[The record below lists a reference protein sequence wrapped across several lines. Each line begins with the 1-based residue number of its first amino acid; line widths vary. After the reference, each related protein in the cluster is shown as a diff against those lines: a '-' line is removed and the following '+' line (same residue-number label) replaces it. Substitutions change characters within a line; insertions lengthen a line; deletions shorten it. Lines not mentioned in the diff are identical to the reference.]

1 MTLYYRA
8 ACQDEIACLT
18 ARQASLRS
26 QHLVA
31 ICFLSTHT
39 VNKLTILTKKLFF
52 SPTITIFAAKIKGR
66 EPRARVPKIRNMTK
80 KQKHIGLIGAGNWG
94 KNHLRNLH
102 KLGVLNCVMETAAGV
117 ASQLKE
123 EYPDLEFVGKLDDLL
138 GRKEIKGVVI
148 AAPAE
153 LHYELTKKALLA
165 GKDVLVEK
173 PLALNVSEGEE
184 LVALA
189 ADHNRILMVGHILQY
204 HSAVIRLKELIDN
217 GELGRIRYI
226 YSNRLNI
233 GKLRTEENVL
243 WSFAPHDISLI
254 IMLMDGEGP
263 VKVQAHGGSYLSSGI
278 YDTTLTT
285 LEFKN
290 GVKGHVF
297 VSWLHPFKEQKLV
310 VVGSEKMVVFDDIS
324 KEKLFIYPH
333 KIKWEKGKI
342 PVAKKEEY
350 VTVDLELK
358 QPLEEELKHFI
369 HCIEIRSI
377 PKTDG
382 QEGLT
387 VLRVLEEAQKK
398 LI

>member
-1 MTLYYRA
+1 M
-8 ACQDEIACLT
+8 
-18 ARQASLRS
+18 
-26 QHLVA
+26 
-31 ICFLSTHT
+31 
-39 VNKLTILTKKLFF
+39 
-52 SPTITIFAAKIKGR
+52 AK
-66 EPRARVPKIRNMTK
+66 N
-80 KQKHIGLIGAGNWG
+80 QKPIGLIGAGAWG

-102 KLGVLNCVMETAAGV
+102 HLGVLNCVMETSPSIAK
-117 ASQLKE
+117 QRKE
-123 EYPDLEFVGKLDDLL
+123 EYPDVDFFTDLDELL
-138 GRKEIKGVVI
+138 ARDSVKGVVI

-153 LHYELTKKALLA
+153 MHYDLTKKALLA

-173 PLALNVSEGEE
+173 PLALNVKDGEE
-184 LVALA
+184 LVKLA
-189 ADHNRILMVGHILQY
+189 AENNRILMVGHILQY
-204 HSAVIRLKELIDN
+204 HSAVIKLKEMIDN

-254 IMLMDGEGP
+254 IMFMDGEGP
-263 VKVQAHGGSYLSSGI
+263 VNVETHGGSYLSTEI

-310 VVGSEKMVVFDDIS
+310 VVGSEKMVVFDDVS

-333 KIKWEKGKI
+333 KIRWEKGKI
-342 PVAKKEEY
+342 PVAKKEDF
-350 VTVDLELK
+350 VTLDLELK

-369 HCIEIRSI
+369 HCMEIRST

-382 QEGLT
+382 KEGLT

-398 LI
+398 LVK

>member
-1 MTLYYRA
+1 M
-8 ACQDEIACLT
+8 
-18 ARQASLRS
+18 SK
-26 QHLVA
+26 
-31 ICFLSTHT
+31 
-39 VNKLTILTKKLFF
+39 NK
-52 SPTITIFAAKIKGR
+52 
-66 EPRARVPKIRNMTK
+66 
-80 KQKHIGLIGAGNWG
+80 KHIGLIGAGAWG

-102 KLGVLNCVMETAAGV
+102 SMGVLNCVLET
-117 ASQLKE
+117 SPEITKQRQT
-123 EYPDLEFVGKLDDLL
+123 EYPDLEFVKNLDEILN
-138 GRKEIKGVVI
+138 REEIKGVVI

-153 LHYELTKKALLA
+153 MHYELTKKALLA

-173 PLALNVSEGEE
+173 PLALNVPDGEE
-184 LVALA
+184 LVKLA
-189 ADHNRILMVGHILQY
+189 AENNRILMVGHILQY
-204 HSAVIRLKELIDN
+204 HSAVIKLKEMIDN

-254 IMLMDGEGP
+254 IMFMNGEGP
-263 VKVQAHGGSYLSSGI
+263 YKVEAHGGSYLNSDI

-310 VVGSEKMVVFDDIS
+310 VVGSEKMVVFDDVS

-333 KIKWEKGKI
+333 KITWEKGKI
-342 PVAKKEEY
+342 PVAKKEDFI
-350 VTVDLELK
+350 TMDLELK
-358 QPLEEELKHFI
+358 QPLEEELKHFM
-369 HCIEIRSI
+369 HCMEIRST

-398 LI
+398 LIN

>member
-1 MTLYYRA
+1 M
-8 ACQDEIACLT
+8 
-18 ARQASLRS
+18 
-26 QHLVA
+26 
-31 ICFLSTHT
+31 
-39 VNKLTILTKKLFF
+39 
-52 SPTITIFAAKIKGR
+52 
-66 EPRARVPKIRNMTK
+66 K
-80 KQKHIGLIGAGNWG
+80 KQNKNIGLIGAGSWG

-102 KLGVLNCVMETAAGV
+102 NLGVLNQVLEN
-117 ASQLKE
+117 SKIISDQRKKE
-123 EYPDLEFVGKLDDLL
+123 FPDVIFTENEEAFLQNPD
-138 GRKEIKGVVI
+138 ISGVVI
-148 AAPAE
+148 AVPAE
-153 LHYELTKKALLA
+153 KHYELTKKCLEA

-173 PLALNVSEGEE
+173 PLALKVEEGEE
-184 LVALA
+184 LVSLA
-189 ADHNRILMVGHILQY
+189 EKHDRILMVGHILQY
-204 HSAVIRLKELIDN
+204 HSAVIKLKELIDR

-254 IMLMDGEGP
+254 IMFMDGEEP
-263 VKVQAHGGSYLSSGI
+263 LKIEAHGGSYLNNEI

-285 LEFKN
+285 IEFRN

-324 KEKLFIYPH
+324 EEKLFIYPH

-342 PVAKKEEY
+342 PIAEKADFTTLE
-350 VTVDLELK
+350 LELK

-369 HCIEIRSI
+369 RCMETRET

-382 QEGLT
+382 KEGLI
-387 VLRVLEEAQKK
+387 VLKVLEAAQNK
-398 LI
+398 L